1 MEKEAR
7 QCPRSGEPGLAV
19 SLLDDGPSQ
28 VLLVVKNPPANA
40 RDMRRRFDLWVGK
53 IPWRRTWQL
62 TPVFLPGEPKTEE
75 PSGLP
80 SMGSQRVGG
89 DSAYM
94 HTLLGDVLGFPGSP
108 SSYITRSLIP
118 KQPVPLSSIQGPQ
131 SFKSFGQ
138 GVPEVGDD
146 KAARAHL
153 PGRSLWVVSAGWAQ
167 LYPPR
172 KGASLPM
179 NPSFTTMLGGTCK
192 GPWVGVHVWGG
203 DFFLRDKVGGMG
215 EASWLWALFLL
226 TRLYPVGVRNSN

>member
-53 IPWRRTWQL
+53 IPRRRTWQL

-153 PGRSLWVVSAGWAQ
+153 PGRSLWVVSAGPHLSMTGESRGCSLAAASVCGFSRGTTARSVS
-167 LYPPR
+167 LC
-172 KGASLPM
+172 GAPGKSGLHASGEGERVIAPE
-179 NPSFTTMLGGTCK
+179 
-192 GPWVGVHVWGG
+192 PW
-203 DFFLRDKVGGMG
+203 
-215 EASWLWALFLL
+215 
-226 TRLYPVGVRNSN
+226 